1 MTSQTDSNNADI
13 YVSILS
19 IAKEGASKKEIAE
32 ALSISYQQLRR
43 VTAELV
49 DRGMLRID
57 AKKYVFVT
65 TDKGHIF
72 LKNRRARNV

>member
-1 MTSQTDSNNADI
+1 MKAQTTNDDI

-32 ALSISYQQLRR
+32 TLSMSYQQLRR
-43 VTAELV
+43 FSAELV
-49 DRGMLRID
+49 DRGMLRPD
-57 AKKYVFVT
+57 TKKRVFVT

-72 LKNRRARNV
+72 LQNKKRDSSS